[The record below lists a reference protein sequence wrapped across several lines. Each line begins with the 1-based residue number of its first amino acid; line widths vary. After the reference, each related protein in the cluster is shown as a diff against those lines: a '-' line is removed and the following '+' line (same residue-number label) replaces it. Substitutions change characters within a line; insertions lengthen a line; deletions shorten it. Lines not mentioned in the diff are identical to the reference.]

1 MREVLEKGTSDLQVK
16 IQPDPFRGICFL
28 ENDKSMNDNFYS
40 KAIKE
45 ALKVE
50 FLTNREELFLY
61 AGALYSAMMWSRE
74 VNEKNRVILKKNKYV
89 K

>member
-1 MREVLEKGTSDLQVK
+1 MEINNYL
-16 IQPDPFRGICFL
+16 
-28 ENDKSMNDNFYS
+28 YS
-40 KAIKE
+40 KAFDK

-61 AGALYSAMMWSRE
+61 AKAIYSAIMWSRE
-74 VNEKNRVILKKNKYV
+74 VNEKNRVILKKNKSV